1 MSAHDITRLG
11 VKPHL
16 SNAVVHG
23 GIAYLAGVTPATGI
37 TVAEQT
43 ASVLEQ
49 IDGLLAEAGTDRSR
63 LLTAEI
69 WLTDIR
75 NRDELNA
82 VWNAWVTPGNPPAR
96 ACVEAKLAFPEWLV
110 EIMVTAA
117 LP

>member
-1 MSAHDITRLG
+1 MSASEITRIE

-23 GIAYLAGVTPATGI
+23 GIAYLAGVTPATGV

-43 ASVLEQ
+43 ASVLAQ
-49 IDGLLAEAGTDRSR
+49 IDGLLAAAGTDKSR
-63 LLTAEI
+63 LLTAQI

-75 NRDELNA
+75 GRDEMNA

-96 ACVEAKLAFPEWLV
+96 ACTEAKLAQPEWRV

-117 LP
+117 IA

>member
-16 SNAVVHG
+16 ANAVVHC
-23 GIAYLAGVTPATGI
+23 GIAHLAGVTPVTGV

-43 ASVLEQ
+43 ASVLAQ
-49 IDGLLAEAGTDRSR
+49 IDGLLAEAGTDKSR
-63 LLTAEI
+63 LLTAQI

-75 NRDELNA
+75 NRDDMNA
-82 VWNAWVTPGNPPAR
+82 VWNAWVTPGGPPAR
-96 ACVEAKLAFPEWLV
+96 ACVEAKLAYPEWLV

-117 LP
+117 V

>member
-1 MSAHDITRLG
+1 MSAHDITRIG

-16 SNAVVHG
+16 ANAVVHG
-23 GIAYLAGVTPATGI
+23 GVAHLAGVTPTTGV

-43 ASVLEQ
+43 ASVLAQ
-49 IDGLLAEAGTDRSR
+49 IDGLLAEAGTDKSR
-63 LLTAEI
+63 LLTAQI

-82 VWNAWVTPGNPPAR
+82 VWNAWVTPGSPPAR
-96 ACVEAKLAFPEWLV
+96 ACVEAKLAYSEWLV